1 VKDITSNGVL
11 QWGVLGMLI
20 AIIKIFFAYIEVWSR
35 VKRLKEI
42 HTGDSKGE
50 GDSKNHESFQ

>member
-1 VKDITSNGVL
+1 
-11 QWGVLGMLI
+11 MLI